1 MMRIGQGFDV
11 HAFAPVGSATQF
23 RLGGVSI
30 TDNRGVI
37 AHSDGD
43 VLLHALMD
51 AMLGALGL
59 EDIGHQFPDT
69 DPKYQNADSRELVK
83 EVVTLMRKAGFW
95 VVNLDAT
102 VLLEA
107 PKVKPYRPLMIK
119 AIAELLGCDSACV
132 SVKATTTEKLGFIG
146 RGEGLAAQVVV
157 LLSADT
163 A

>member
-1 MMRIGQGFDV
+1 D
-11 HAFAPVGSATQF
+11 
-23 RLGGVSI
+23 
-30 TDNRGVI
+30 DRGVI

-51 AMLGALGL
+51 AILGALGL

-69 DPKYQNADSRELVK
+69 DSAYQNADSQDLLQA
-83 EVVTLMRKAGFW
+83 VVALMRDAGFS
-95 VVNLDAT
+95 VINVDAT

-107 PKVKPYRPLMIK
+107 PKVKPYRPLMVA
-119 AIAELLGCDSACV
+119 AIAEGLGCEACCV
-132 SVKATTTEKLGFIG
+132 SVKATTTEKLGFVG

-157 LLSADT
+157 LLSADG